1 MKAITVSARDL
12 NFSGSTCLATTR
24 NSKPAR
30 MGRTMAITALDPT
43 MLDENSLRSVEAFLY
58 EGQSRNTLRAV
69 EGTIRYWKA
78 WFEIRYQQHF
88 RLPVTPETVIQF
100 IVDHLEH
107 IRPDGSVGNDLPL
120 ELDRELVR
128 LGVKSSLGARS
139 LNTVTHRIAML
150 SSVHRMK
157 KLSSPAKH
165 ENVLELI
172 RRIRRGYAARG
183 IHATRKTALTKPLLQ
198 ALLDTCD
205 DSLTGIRDRALLL
218 FAFAS
223 GGRRRS
229 EVAEAIIEN
238 LNVVSSDG
246 YSYRLGRSKTDQTG
260 EAHTAGA
267 YKPVFGAAA
276 SALKNWLAVSGV
288 KEGFIFRRIR
298 RRQVT
303 SEGLSGDAIALIVKR
318 HTAQARLRGDFS
330 GHSLRSGFVT
340 EAGRQRVP
348 LGEVMAMTGHRSAQT
363 ALRYFQPGEM
373 QSTLAA
379 RIFD

>member
-78 WFEIRYQQHF
+78 WFEIRYQQQF

-120 ELDRELVR
+120 ELDRELVH

-183 IHATRKTALTKPLLQ
+183 IQATRKTALTKPLLQ

-238 LNVVSSDG
+238 LNVVSADG

-276 SALKNWLAVSGV
+276 SALKSWLSVSGV

-318 HTAQARLRGDFS
+318 RTTQARLRGDFS

>member
-78 WFEIRYQQHF
+78 WFEIRYQQQF

-120 ELDRELVR
+120 ELDRELVH

-183 IHATRKTALTKPLLQ
+183 IQATRKTALTKPLLQ

-238 LNVVSSDG
+238 LNVVSADG